1 MDVLDKTGLGTLW
14 NKIKSFAYSKAQ
26 TDSLL
31 GGKAAASHTHPV
43 SQVTGDIPGNR
54 IGGIP
59 LGAAANGVF
68 PKDYGLIQ
76 SANRIELI
84 PGSQIDVEYSRDG
97 GATWTDYGMTDEEKS
112 SLTMTGGGRSANV
125 GGRSSKQDVT
135 LDDRVRVTI
144 ASGISTLYFLP
155 HTLYIWSS
163 TCGSVLHVTVSARR
177 GTSDSWEALCGDI
190 NLRGD
195 SGGTEIGLFNGL
207 PFGGYSLNDYYHWI
221 RLEFRIT
228 SLPTYNVPKLLWFAI
243 FGDRSWLQTNN
254 LQRTGHLYAYDALK
268 NATFPAEVR
277 ATRLVTGG
285 GTDAQLVTGT
295 GGLLAK
301 SSLAAASHTHSR
313 SQITDFDHDHDD
325 AYAAKSHTHTTQ
337 DVAGLYSSLSQMSG
351 KIQDFERDMIVADEK
366 GAANGVATL
375 DSNGK
380 IPTAQLP
387 DNAVAGLSGFSM
399 TVYRSSLSVSSF
411 GMSGTTATV
420 ARVSSGVYKVTLS
433 SISTCS
439 FGNVRIFL
447 QPQGLTSGNN
457 GYTACLLTSQTS
469 NEMQF
474 KVETTSGSASDNWG
488 KMNILCI
495 R

>member
-31 GGKAAASHTHPV
+31 GGKVGTSDT
-43 SQVTGDIPGNR
+43 IPGER
-54 IGGIP
+54 VGKIRWGKHV
-59 LGAAANGVF
+59 ANGVF
-68 PKDYGLIQ
+68 PVSMGMIAG
-76 SANRIELI
+76 ANRLI
-84 PGSQIDVEYSRDG
+84 FLDAQYIGVEYSTDSG
-97 GATWTDYGMTDEEKS
+97 TTWTDYGLTDGQKRFLFCDIGFNCYLGHHPTNPGDGDRLRITVTVPTGSVPYYAQLQEFYIFHSTKGNTKLEGRI
-112 SLTMTGGGRSANV
+112 LTKDFDAGSWSVRSEWLELTGYSGGA
-125 GGRSSKQDVT
+125 D
-135 LDDRVRVTI
+135 
-144 ASGISTLYFLP
+144 ISTAAFPFGTYNSSSAARLNHVEKIMFEFRQTVKPGNGSSALVS
-155 HTLYIWSS
+155 YIRAYGLNLWSS
-163 TCGSVLHVTVSARR
+163 GGVGMR
-177 GTSDSWEALCGDI
+177 G
-190 NLRGD
+190 
-195 SGGTEIGLFNGL
+195 
-207 PFGGYSLNDYYHWI
+207 
-221 RLEFRIT
+221 
-228 SLPTYNVPKLLWFAI
+228 
-243 FGDRSWLQTNN
+243 
-254 LQRTGHLYAYDALK
+254 TGHLYAYDALQ

-295 GGLLAK
+295 GGLLPK

-313 SQITDFDHDHDD
+313 SQITDFAHDHDA